1 LSAEETTDE
10 AGAGSGDA
18 SDDAL
23 GFDASEE
30 EKEFLGR
37 KEWAIC
43 VATFYDDLAQRLIGG
58 AVEGFAEGG
67 VTLASIQTY
76 EVPGAFELPY
86 AAKVCAGAGVF
97 SGIACLGVVIRGET
111 DHYDYVCGEAAR
123 GIMDVGLTSGVPA
136 SFGVITCDT
145 REQAE
150 ARAGGGKRD
159 QGRHA
164 AYAVMRATLNRRK
177 VLG

>member
-1 LSAEETTDE
+1 LSPDEVPDE
-10 AGAGSGDA
+10 AG
-18 SDDAL
+18 
-23 GFDASEE
+23 GFEVSED

-43 VATFYDDLAQRLIGG
+43 VATFYDDLAERLIAG
-58 AVEGFAEGG
+58 AMEGFAEGG
-67 VTLASIQTY
+67 VTMASVQTY
-76 EVPGAFELPY
+76 EVPGAFELPF

-97 SGIACLGVVIRGET
+97 AGVACLGVVIRGET

-123 GIMDVGLTSGVPA
+123 GIMDVQLSSGVPCA
-136 SFGVITCDT
+136 FGVITCDT

-150 ARAGGGKRD
+150 ARAGGDKRD
-159 QGRHA
+159 QGRQA
-164 AYAVMRATLNRRK
+164 AYAVMRSALNRKK